1 MEAIEMEACMEKQK
15 KLRQKLSLPENKKED
30 EKMCIGYINML
41 YKLFK

>member
-30 EKMCIGYINML
+30 ELNLMKN
-41 YKLFK
+41 